1 MSTTQETPQQGYAAN
16 RSVTRAI
23 SILRALAA
31 SGTPMTV
38 TDVAKKIDL
47 ARATTFRLLMTL
59 EEEGIVDRQDTLYSL
74 GWDLGRIAQSVDP
87 ASGLVPRIKDILEEF
102 ANETGETVTFSLR
115 RGLYE
120 LDLVLQAASP
130 RLLGMTMSEMYGM
143 KWPHH
148 ASATGKVLLA
158 DLTPEQLRMALGD
171 HLEKLTANTITDF
184 EDLARELKA
193 VRERGWAGTLEELED
208 GIIAFAA
215 PVRDSVGTLVGALS
229 IVGPRHR
236 MENPEKQAELADRI
250 VAVAHTVQ
258 QRMNPTPKE

>member
-1 MSTTQETPQQGYAAN
+1 MSSTQESPQPGYASN

-23 SILRALAA
+23 RILRALAA
-31 SGTPMTV
+31 SATPMTV

-59 EEEGIVDRQDTLYSL
+59 EDEGMVDRQDTLYSL
-74 GWDLGRIAQSVDP
+74 GWDLGRLAQTVDP

-102 ANETGETVTFSLR
+102 ADETGETVTFSLR

-120 LDLVLQAASP
+120 LDLVLQASS
-130 RLLGMTMSEMYGM
+130 RLLSVTMSDMNGM
-143 KWPHH
+143 QWPHH

-158 DLTPEQLRMALGD
+158 ELPPEQLRMALGD
-171 HLEKLTANTITDF
+171 KLTQLTSRTITDR
-184 EDLARELKA
+184 DALAKELKK
-193 VRERGWAGTLEELED
+193 VHERGWASTVEELED

-229 IVGPRHR
+229 VVGPRHR
-236 MENPEKQAELADRI
+236 MDDKDKQAELPAHL
-250 VAVAHTVQ
+250 VAVADRVQ
-258 QRMNPTPKE
+258 QRMNPSHPE

>member
-1 MSTTQETPQQGYAAN
+1 MSTSQEPPQPGYAAN

-23 SILRALAA
+23 RVLRALAA

-87 ASGLVPRIKDILEEF
+87 ASGLVPRIKDILQEF
-102 ANETGETVTFSLR
+102 ANETNETVTFSLR

-120 LDLVLQAASP
+120 LDVVLQASP
-130 RLLGMTMSEMYGM
+130 RLLGLTMSEMYGM
-143 KWPHH
+143 HWPHH
-148 ASATGKVLLA
+148 ASATGKLLLA
-158 DLTPEQLRMALGD
+158 ELAPDQLSMALGD
-171 HLEKLTANTITDF
+171 RLEALTAATITNY
-184 EDLARELKA
+184 EDLVRELKA
-193 VRERGWAGTLEELED
+193 VRERGWASTIDELED

-215 PVRDSVGTLVGALS
+215 PVRDSVGALLGAVA

-236 MENPEKQAELADRI
+236 MENEEKQAELPGRLI
-250 VAVAHTVQ
+250 AVAQRMQ
-258 QRMNPTPKE
+258 QRMNPPQA

>member
-1 MSTTQETPQQGYAAN
+1 MSSSQEPPQQGYAAN

-23 SILRALAA
+23 RVLRALAA
-31 SGTPMTV
+31 SGAPMTV

-87 ASGLVPRIKDILEEF
+87 ASGLVPRIRDILEEF
-102 ANETGETVTFSLR
+102 ANETNETVTFSLK

-120 LDLVLQAASP
+120 LDLVLQASP
-130 RLLGMTMSEMYGM
+130 RLLGITMSEMYGM
-143 KWPHH
+143 HWPHH
-148 ASATGKVLLA
+148 ASATGKLLLA
-158 DLTPEQLRMALGD
+158 ELAPDQLRMALGD
-171 HLEKLTANTITDF
+171 RLEALTAATITNY
-184 EDLARELKA
+184 EDLVQELKA
-193 VRERGWAGTLEELED
+193 VRERGWASTIEELED

-215 PVRDSVGTLVGALS
+215 PVNDSVGALLGAVA

-236 MENPEKQAELADRI
+236 LEDKEKQAELPLQLM
-250 VAVAHTVQ
+250 AVAERVQ
-258 QRMNPTPKE
+258 QRMHPSQE